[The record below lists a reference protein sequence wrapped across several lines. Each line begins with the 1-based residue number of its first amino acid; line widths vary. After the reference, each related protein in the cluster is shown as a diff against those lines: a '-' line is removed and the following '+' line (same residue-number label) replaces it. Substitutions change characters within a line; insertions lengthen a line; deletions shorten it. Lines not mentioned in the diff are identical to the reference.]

1 MKKNS
6 INKKTRRKNVGNT
19 DSVIRGILGTVILLA
34 GLYYGSW
41 WGVAGLILVFTGAVS
56 WCPIYKILGVQT
68 CSTDLEIE
76 V

>member
-6 INKKTRRKNVGNT
+6 INKKIRRKNVGNT
-19 DSVIRGILGTVILLA
+19 DSVIRAILGTVILLI

-41 WGVAGLILVFTGAVS
+41 WGVAGLILIFTGAVS
-56 WCPIYKILGVQT
+56 WCPIYKVLGIQT
-68 CSTDLEIE
+68 CSPDVEIE

>member
-6 INKKTRRKNVGNT
+6 INKKIRRKNVGNT
-19 DSVIRGILGTVILLA
+19 DSVIRAIVGTVILLT

-56 WCPIYKILGVQT
+56 WCPIYKVLGIQT
-68 CSTDLEIE
+68 CSPDVEIE